1 MLVKLTGQKSIM
13 LDLPCELTFSTSNS
27 QSFGSA
33 KLTIPRHSAAW
44 NPDIISER
52 GGFLVQ
58 VFSQVGNA
66 TLIANTPVYT
76 PTGMTVE
83 ALHVTAWCDIRHVSP
98 SRTLVGMT
106 AGAIAQLAVKDA
118 LMGLG
123 SVPITIGPIL
133 QAPPIVNEYRFQRQT
148 LLSVLTDLQK
158 QTGQQWQLDESLQFR
173 WVSQTGKYRE
183 FVLIDDGRFLDR
195 LQRTPLAD
203 QHRERIEVEQSGRT
217 FTAHDRTTPLL
228 WPSQEIVRL

>member
-1 MLVKLTGQKSIM
+1 M

-33 KLTIPRHSAAW
+33 KLTIPRNSAAW
-44 NPDIISER
+44 DDQIISER

-58 VFSQVGNA
+58 VFTPVGNA
-66 TLIANTPVYT
+66 TLIANTPAYT
-76 PTGMTVE
+76 PAGMTVE
-83 ALHVTAWCDIRHVSP
+83 ALHPAAWCGIRHVSP
-98 SRTLVGMT
+98 SRTLVGLP

-123 SVPITIGPIL
+123 AVPVTIGPIL
-133 QAPPIVNEYRFQRQT
+133 QSPPIINEYRFQRQT

-173 WVSQTGKYRE
+173 WVAQTGKYRE
-183 FVLIDDGRFLDR
+183 VILLDDGKFLDR

-203 QHRERIEVEQSGRT
+203 QHREHIEVDPAGRT
-217 FTAHDRTTPLL
+217 YTAHDRTTPAL
-228 WPSQEIVRL
+228 WPSQEIVRI